1 MDMEFE
7 ALAKQLS
14 PPDRFDYLAGLNNFD
29 PKLTASARRVL
40 VDGESV
46 RVVAEEAG
54 MAETTLRFNLRKLVG
69 TLRESVRLSD
79 EHFDL
84 AVAQMPPRMA
94 KHNIEFARRILVDG
108 ESPPKTVAD
117 EGGVSPVTLK
127 KVVQRI
133 RNVAIPVGWRT
144 ITVTLP
150 DTVADGVEQMEVEAY
165 RNHLENKEK

>member
-14 PPDRFDYLAGLNNFD
+14 PDRFDYLAGLNNFD
-29 PKLTASARRVL
+29 PELTASARRVL

-84 AVAQMPPRMA
+84 AVAQMPRMA

-108 ESPPKTVAD
+108 ESPKTVAD

>member
-14 PPDRFDYLAGLNNFD
+14 PDRFDYLAGLNNFD

-84 AVAQMPPRMA
+84 AVAQMPRMA

-108 ESPPKTVAD
+108 ESPKTVAD